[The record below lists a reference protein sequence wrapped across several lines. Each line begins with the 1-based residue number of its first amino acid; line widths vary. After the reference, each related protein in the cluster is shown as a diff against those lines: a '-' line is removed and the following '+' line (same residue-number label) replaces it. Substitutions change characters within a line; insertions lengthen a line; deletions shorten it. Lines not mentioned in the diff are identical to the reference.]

1 MGELALSAILCS
13 VLLAGEHQ
21 QKLGYSAAYDTSYVV
36 ADCVTEAQVIEVG
49 LDRKRSSMD
58 SVHQALFAAHLSGRA
73 PKVVMIDT
81 DGREG
86 KYEYQVRIAAE
97 MAGVAYEA
105 VDKDFLVRW
114 QLSSYLRS
122 FPAPEPSM

>member
-13 VLLAGEHQ
+13 VLLGGTHQ
-21 QKLGYSAAYDTSYVV
+21 QKLPYSAAYDVSYVK
-36 ADCVTEAQVIEVG
+36 ADCVTDTEVIEVG

-58 SVHQALFAAHLSGRA
+58 SIHQALFAAHLSGKA
-73 PKVVMIDT
+73 PKVIMIDT

-86 KYEYQVRIAAE
+86 KYEYQVRITAQ

-114 QLSSYLRS
+114 QFSSYLRNYNAAGS
-122 FPAPEPSM
+122 